1 MATRM
6 VTCPECKDKL
16 HKEDGVYEKPHYY
29 HTDCYAK
36 KLIRRELFDYICR
49 LMNLKNPG
57 PIIYA
62 QRKKYIN
69 EYGYTDEGIL
79 NTLKYIYEVK
89 HMSVQKADERIGL
102 VPYYYDKAQSYFAQK
117 EKEKVKI
124 MNSMSAAVT
133 NSVNET
139 LVVNTKTDI
148 KRKPVLINP
157 MDWWEEE
164 DESSR

>member
-49 LMNLKNPG
+49 LMNLKSPG

-102 VPYYYDKAQSYFAQK
+102 VPYYYDKAQLYFAQK
-117 EKEKVKI
+117 EKEKV
-124 MNSMSAAVT
+124 
-133 NSVNET
+133 
-139 LVVNTKTDI
+139 
-148 KRKPVLINP
+148 
-157 MDWWEEE
+157 
-164 DESSR
+164 

>member
-1 MATRM
+1 M

-29 HTDCYAK
+29 HTGCYAK

-49 LMNLKNPG
+49 LMNLKSPG

-102 VPYYYDKAQSYFAQK
+102 VPYYYDKAQLYFAQK
-117 EKEKVKI
+117 EKEKVEI

-133 NSVNET
+133 NSINET
-139 LVVNTKTDI
+139 LVINTKTDI

>member
-1 MATRM
+1 MKGYRLYIIRHGQTEANEKGIYIGKTDF
-6 VTCPECKDKL
+6 PLSDKGRNEL
-16 HKEDGVYEKPHYY
+16 VEKLDEYE
-29 HTDCYAK
+29 
-36 KLIRRELFDYICR
+36 
-49 LMNLKNPG
+49 
-57 PIIYA
+57 
-62 QRKKYIN
+62 
-69 EYGYTDEGIL
+69 YTDEGIL

-102 VPYYYDKAQSYFAQK
+102 VPYYYDKAQLYFAQK
-117 EKEKVKI
+117 EKEKVEI

-133 NSVNET
+133 NSINET
-139 LVVNTKTDI
+139 LVINTKTDI